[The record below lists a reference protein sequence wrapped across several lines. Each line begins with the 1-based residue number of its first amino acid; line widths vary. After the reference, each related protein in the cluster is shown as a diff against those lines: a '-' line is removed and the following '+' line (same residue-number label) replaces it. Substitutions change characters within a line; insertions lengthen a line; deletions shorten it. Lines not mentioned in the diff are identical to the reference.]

1 MSNEKTKP
9 NLNNWGLIDDDLDF
23 LQVNEPKM
31 FYGASNIIFE
41 NAKKLRNTVTDAE
54 KLLWEHL
61 KEKKLGVKFRRQHP
75 ISSFIADFYC
85 HEKKLIIEL
94 DGSIHN
100 IKEIFEND
108 LERQAAIEAFGIKVI
123 RFKNEEIYKNI
134 DIVLNKINKAMQ
146 AEQFIVPP
154 LGGGGGLSKR
164 IIPCLDVKDGRTVK
178 GVNFVDLRDAGDPV
192 ELAAQYAQQGADELV
207 FLDIT
212 ATHERRKTMIEMVKS
227 VARQLNIPFTIGG
240 GITEI
245 ADAEALLNA
254 GADKI
259 SINSAAVRNPK
270 LIEELAKA
278 FGVQFVVLAVDT
290 KYVDGKNMVHL
301 NGGRLITELETENWI
316 KQAEDL
322 GAGEILLTSMDHD
335 GTKAGFD
342 CGLLGRINQMI
353 NIPIIASGGAG
364 SMEHFTE
371 VFQKA
376 NVDAAL
382 AASVFHYG
390 EILIPDLKK
399 ELRGHGIPVRL

>member
-1 MSNEKTKP
+1 MYPEIN
-9 NLNNWGLIDDDLDF
+9 DDFDSLR
-23 LQVNEPKM
+23 VNEPGM
-31 FYGASNIIFE
+31 FYGASNLIFE
-41 NAKKLRNTVTDAE
+41 NAKALRNRVTASE
-54 KLLWEHL
+54 SLLWEHL
-61 KEKKLGVKFRRQHP
+61 SNKQLGVKFRRQHP
-75 ISSFIADFYC
+75 ISQYIADFYS
-85 HEKKLIIEL
+85 HQVKLLIEL
-94 DGSIHN
+94 DGEIHN
-100 IKEIFEND
+100 NLEVIVND
-108 LERQAAIEAFGIKVI
+108 TERQRNIEALGITVI
-123 RFKNEEIYKNI
+123 RFTNKELYNNLN
-134 DIVLNKINKAMQ
+134 IVLEKIRQSITAKQLA
-146 AEQFIVPP
+146 PP
-154 LGGGGGLSKR
+154 PSGGLRGLSKR

-240 GITEI
+240 GISEI

-259 SINSAAVRNPK
+259 SINSAAVRNPQ
-270 LIEELAKA
+270 LIADLAKT
-278 FGVQFVVLAVDT
+278 FGSQFVVLAVDT
-290 KYVDGKNMVHL
+290 KLIEGKNMVHL

-316 KQAEDL
+316 RQAEDL

-335 GTKAGFD
+335 GTKQGFD
-342 CGLLGRINQMI
+342 CSLLAKINKMI

-364 SMEHFTE
+364 KTEHFTQ

-382 AASVFHYG
+382 AASVFHFG
-390 EILIPDLKK
+390 EILIPELKE
-399 ELRGHGIPVRL
+399 ELKRNNIPVRI